1 MSVIREVRTGIPQSA
16 PKRSLI
22 RRCHDLRFYQH
33 SPSGYEGQVGL
44 FYRTGPC
51 RSPAHKRGPGRSG
64 RDECPLS
71 SPPLGS
77 EIILCP
83 WIACVSRCALIPS
96 CPRYLPVAPTSR
108 TMPRVG
114 LVRLKVRLCQ
124 GTDRPQHSDDEQ
136 NDAHDRLSWLF
147 QLLVRGL
154 RCFDTNALCILS
166 IINKAIKS
174 LRSKEFTKRVS
185 FQADF

>member
-1 MSVIREVRTGIPQSA
+1 MR
-16 PKRSLI
+16 
-22 RRCHDLRFYQH
+22 
-33 SPSGYEGQVGL
+33 
-44 FYRTGPC
+44 
-51 RSPAHKRGPGRSG
+51 GRS
-64 RDECPLS
+64 DYALLHLPSLD
-71 SPPLGS
+71 S

-96 CPRYLPVAPTSR
+96 CPRYLPVAPTSQ

-124 GTDRPQHSDDEQ
+124 GTDRPKHSDDEQ

-147 QLLVRGL
+147 QLLIRGL
-154 RCFDTNALCILS
+154 RYFDTNALCILS
-166 IINKAIKS
+166 IINKAIKR

-185 FQADF
+185 FPADFSLSKDASSRPRRCVCLRNGRASANQRTAIRSIAGLV